1 MFVYVYERTALLP
14 LEGAEGRGP
23 LRGWQPRSPGNTTL
37 SPILASQVGSG
48 RGRGRTPPSPLVS
61 ASLSLSLSL
70 SRRLPGRCHLPLVL
84 SRALTTSG
92 LFSPDKLINCSSLLQ
107 EALTQVWRLNQRLG
121 RPHQQ
126 MSSLTSTPA
135 PCLPGSSHHLVATG
149 DSMAEGKPRGGPGG
163 SARGWARGAALEGSP
178 AEAAPISTPARPR
191 PDPRRPPG
199 PPLPRRVTSA
209 QETPDPPPAV
219 PHSLPLA
226 WPSGL
231 LSTPRHSRS
240 ATAGPAPPRTPSRL
254 PQAPASRHSHC
265 SPAE

>member
-1 MFVYVYERTALLP
+1 MFVYVYERTALLS

-48 RGRGRTPPSPLVS
+48 RGRGRTPPSPLFS

-70 SRRLPGRCHLPLVL
+70 SRHLPGRCHLPLVL

-149 DSMAEGKPRGGPGG
+149 DSMAEGKPREDLG
-163 SARGWARGAALEGSP
+163 ARRGAGPEAQPWRGLQQKQLPSALL
-178 AEAAPISTPARPR
+178 
-191 PDPRRPPG
+191 PDPG
-199 PPLPRRVTSA
+199 QTHA
-209 QETPDPPPAV
+209 GHQA
-219 PHSLPLA
+219 
-226 WPSGL
+226 L
-231 LSTPRHSRS
+231 LSH
-240 ATAGPAPPRTPSRL
+240 AA
-254 PQAPASRHSHC
+254 
-265 SPAE
+265 